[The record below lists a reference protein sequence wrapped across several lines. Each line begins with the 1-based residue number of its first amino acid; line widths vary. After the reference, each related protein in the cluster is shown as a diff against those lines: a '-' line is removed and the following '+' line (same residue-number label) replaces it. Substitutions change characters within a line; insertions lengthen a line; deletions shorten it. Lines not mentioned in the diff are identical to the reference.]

1 MGHSGYSHSDD
12 SPLLGVSQ
20 RGTLRLVAS
29 AGGGLIGAFQF
40 GFATSVLN
48 APESNIEADLA
59 ISPYFFGIAVSIF
72 AIGGLIAAFAAGPLA
87 DRLGR
92 RLFLLVNSIPF
103 AIGGALGALSQS
115 GLMLVISRFIVGLG
129 CGSATVRR
137 AWPFAG
143 DTARA
148 RPPHPARA
156 KVVVP
161 MYLKEIASPSQK
173 GAFGTLNQFA
183 IVTGIL
189 VSEVRSAP
197 TASRR
202 RPPIAPPL
210 TPRPPALRLR
220 PQ

>member
-1 MGHSGYSHSDD
+1 MGYSVSHGSDD
-12 SPLLGVSQ
+12 SPLLGSGR

-29 AGGGLIGAFQF
+29 ATGGLIGAFQF

-48 APESNIEADLA
+48 APERNIESDLG
-59 ISPYFFGIAVSIF
+59 ISPYYFGIAVSIF

-92 RLFLLVNSIPF
+92 RLFLLLNSIPF

-115 GLMLVISRFIVGLG
+115 GFMLVVSRFIVGLS

-137 AWPFAG
+137 SCRQILPLPL
-143 DTARA
+143 TRPA
-148 RPPHPARA
+148 RPAREQ
-156 KVVVP
+156 VVVP
-161 MYLKEIASPSQK
+161 MYLKEIASPKQK

-189 VSEVRSAP
+189 VSEVRP
-197 TASRR
+197 
-202 RPPIAPPL
+202 
-210 TPRPPALRLR
+210 PRPAPLPTGLAHVALPSSSGLA
-220 PQ
+220 